1 MAVRPTAA
9 ACRRGDRRAS
19 KSLEMKLFGLGR
31 NRVANGPLLVLFC
44 FCHRYNFWESFW
56 APRCLHAMLRPC
68 TACGKCRNPL
78 FFLDWQPA
86 RAAPC
91 TCSFAGVLVSVLALS
106 DCILFLFSYFVYVML
121 TFSHTCY
128 DSSSSLQHLTY
139 SHISIRYISLLSP
152 SQHHPSRIHFVDSE
166 FEKTIIS
173 KFKI

>member
-44 FCHRYNFWESFW
+44 FYHRYNFWESFW

-78 FFLDWQPA
+78 FFGLAACSSSPLHMFVCWSAGFSA
-86 RAAPC
+86 R
-91 TCSFAGVLVSVLALS
+91 TLS
-106 DCILFLFSYFVYVML
+106 YFYSLIFVYVML
-121 TFSHTCY
+121 N
-128 DSSSSLQHLTY
+128 DSTSSLQHLTY
-139 SHISIRYISLLSP
+139 SHISIKYISLLSL
-152 SQHHPSRIHFVDSE
+152 SQHHPSRINHFRIHFVDSE

>member
-1 MAVRPTAA
+1 MGLSLFFFVFAIGIIFGKAFGHLGVSMQCLDRAQHAENVEIRFFFGLA
-9 ACRRGDRRAS
+9 ACS
-19 KSLEMKLFGLGR
+19 SS
-31 NRVANGPLLVLFC
+31 PL
-44 FCHRYNFWESFW
+44 
-56 APRCLHAMLRPC
+56 
-68 TACGKCRNPL
+68 
-78 FFLDWQPA
+78 

-91 TCSFAGVLVSVLALS
+91 TCSFAGVLVSVLARLTLS
-106 DCILFLFSYFVYVML
+106 YFYSLIFVYVML

-152 SQHHPSRIHFVDSE
+152 SQHHPFRINHFRIHFVDSE

>member
-44 FCHRYNFWESFW
+44 FYHRYNFWESFW

-78 FFLDWQPA
+78 FFWIGSLLEQPPASSPLHMFVCWSAGFSA
-86 RAAPC
+86 R
-91 TCSFAGVLVSVLALS
+91 SS
-106 DCILFLFSYFVYVML
+106 DFILFLFSYFCLCYVNFL
-121 TFSHTCY
+121 SH
-128 DSSSSLQHLTY
+128 
-139 SHISIRYISLLSP
+139 LL
-152 SQHHPSRIHFVDSE
+152 RL
-166 FEKTIIS
+166 
-173 KFKI
+173 